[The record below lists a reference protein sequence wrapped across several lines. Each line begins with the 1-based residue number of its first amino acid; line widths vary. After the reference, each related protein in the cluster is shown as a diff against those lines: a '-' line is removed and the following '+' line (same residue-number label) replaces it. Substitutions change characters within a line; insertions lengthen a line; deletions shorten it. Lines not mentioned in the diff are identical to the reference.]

1 MSSGVQT
8 HPGIQ
13 EYRNGQYRISTD
25 RSRLDPDLVHRFLTR
40 EFWDTE
46 GVPREV
52 VERSIEA
59 SLCFGV
65 YDGEQQI
72 GFARVI
78 TDRATFAFICDDFIV
93 ESHRGRGLGKWLMQC
108 ILGHPGLQR
117 LRRIMLVTR
126 DPRLYVKAG
135 FTPLKAPEE
144 YMEIYDPEIYRR
156 GGARQ

>member
-8 HPGIQ
+8 HPGGQ
-13 EYRNGQYRISTD
+13 EYRTGQYRISTD
-25 RSRLDPDLVHRFLTR
+25 RSRLDADLVHRFLTR

-46 GVPREV
+46 GVPRAV
-52 VERSIEA
+52 VERSIEN

-78 TDRATFAFICDDFIV
+78 TDHATFAFICDDFIV
-93 ESHRGRGLGKWLMQC
+93 ESYRGRGLGKWLMQC
-108 ILGHPGLQR
+108 ILSHPGLQG

-135 FTPLKAPEE
+135 FTPLKEPGE
-144 YMEIYDPEIYRR
+144 YMEIYEPEIYRR
-156 GGARQ
+156 GGPGQ

>member
-8 HPGIQ
+8 RPGIQ
-13 EYRNGQYRISTD
+13 EYRNGQYHISTD
-25 RSRLDPDLVHRFLTR
+25 RSRLDVGLVHQFLTR

-46 GVPREV
+46 GVPRAV
-52 VERSIEA
+52 LERSIGN

-65 YDGEQQI
+65 FDGEQQI

-78 TDRATFAFICDDFIV
+78 TDQATFAFICDDFIV

-108 ILGHPGLQR
+108 ILGHPGLQG

-135 FTPLKAPEE
+135 FAPLKAPEE

-156 GGARQ
+156 GGAGQ